1 MTDLSKR
8 PEETELEHH
17 KRLIYG
23 KLLDGTLADADYT
36 ELAPYVYGREY
47 STDAA
52 RKMMYGSVRTLR
64 LMDVVGDQS
73 VSSDGRME
81 ELAIQKLELEKERQ
95 KLSDERVAYNA
106 LVRARSR
113 QEELNEIIREVVS
126 SGWLPRLEYVQQDSY
141 SGSNDLLVSL
151 NDIHYGADIDNYWNR
166 YDSDIFRDMLARYLD
181 RVICIGREHG
191 SERCVVWNNGDS
203 ISGSIH
209 KSVAITNKENV
220 VEQIMG
226 VSELIAG
233 FLAELSNYFGQ
244 VQYVSVSGNHSR
256 IDRKKDALKD
266 ERLDDLVEWYL
277 AARLQDF
284 ENVVIGGCDKVDSTM
299 YLLDIRGK
307 TYLGVHGDYDA
318 TPSNVQS
325 LVTLAQKPVYAILSG
340 HKHHNKVDNVQ
351 GVKTVMAGS
360 FLGMD
365 DLCVTSR
372 IFGKPEQLICV
383 CDDTGIRCFYDV
395 DLKEEQ

>member
-8 PEETELEHH
+8 PGETDLEHH

-64 LMDVVGDQS
+64 LMDEAEECS
-73 VSSDGRME
+73 VPKGGQFE
-81 ELAIQKLELEKERQ
+81 QLVAQKAELQKERY
-95 KLSDERVAYNA
+95 KLNDERNAYKEM
-106 LVRARSR
+106 VRARAR
-113 QEELNEIIREVVS
+113 QEELNELIRDAAR
-126 SGWLPRLEYVQQDSY
+126 SGRLPRLEYVPAEHPPGD
-141 SGSNDLLVSL
+141 NDLLVSL

-166 YDSDIFRDMLARYLD
+166 YDSDIFRGMLVRYLD
-181 RVICIGREHG
+181 RVISIGQEHG

-209 KSVAITNKENV
+209 KSMAITNKENV

-226 VSELIAG
+226 VSELIAE
-233 FLAELSNYFGQ
+233 FLAELSKHFTM
-244 VQYVSVSGNHSR
+244 VQYVSVAGNHSR
-256 IDRKKDALKD
+256 MDRKEDALKE

-277 AARLQDF
+277 KARLQGF
-284 ENVVIGGCDKVDSTM
+284 ENVVVGWCNKVDSTM
-299 YLLDIRGK
+299 YLLDVRGK
-307 TYLGVHGDYDA
+307 TYLGVHGDYDP
-318 TPSNVQS
+318 TPAKVQS
-325 LVTLAQKPVYAILSG
+325 LVSLAQEPVYAILSG

-365 DLCVTSR
+365 DVCVTRR
-372 IFGKPEQLICV
+372 ILGKPEQLICV
-383 CDDTGIRCFYDV
+383 CDDGGIRCFYDV
-395 DLKEEQ
+395 DLRQQK

>member
-64 LMDVVGDQS
+64 LMDVAGDQS

-191 SERCVVWNNGDS
+191 SERYLVWNNGDS

-233 FLAELSNYFGQ
+233 FLAELSKHFSL
-244 VQYVSVSGNHSR
+244 VQYVSVAGNHSR
-256 IDRKKDALKD
+256 LDRKMDALKD
-266 ERLDDLVEWYL
+266 ERL
-277 AARLQDF
+277 LQDF
-284 ENVVIGGCDKVDSTM
+284 ENVIIGGCDKVDSTM

-307 TYLGVHGDYDA
+307 TYLGVHGDYEP
-318 TPSNVQS
+318 TPAKVQS
-325 LVTLAQKPVYAILSG
+325 LVTLAQQPVYAILSG

-365 DLCVTSR
+365 DLCAKSR
-372 IFGKPEQLICV
+372 IFGQPEQLVCV
-383 CDDTGIRCFYDV
+383 CDDTGIQCYYDV
-395 DLKEEQ
+395 DLRQ

>member
-64 LMDVVGDQS
+64 LMDVAGDQS

-233 FLAELSNYFGQ
+233 FLAELSKHFSL
-244 VQYVSVSGNHSR
+244 VQYVSVAGNHSR
-256 IDRKKDALKD
+256 LDRKMDALKD
-266 ERLDDLVEWYL
+266 ELGRAIKRFAKRQMVWFKKDKDVLWLDMERD
-277 AARLQDF
+277 
-284 ENVVIGGCDKVDSTM
+284 
-299 YLLDIRGK
+299 
-307 TYLGVHGDYDA
+307 
-318 TPSNVQS
+318 P
-325 LVTLAQKPVYAILSG
+325 LAQAGQAIT
-340 HKHHNKVDNVQ
+340 D
-351 GVKTVMAGS
+351 
-360 FLGMD
+360 FLN
-365 DLCVTSR
+365 S
-372 IFGKPEQLICV
+372 
-383 CDDTGIRCFYDV
+383 
-395 DLKEEQ
+395 